1 MNMHSE
7 TIAPRI
13 DPQWERFPDIC
24 ILGKAVPHGPHT
36 LQKCGVLRSTR
47 FLTLDQLPAPVPWTS
62 YCLRLTPASRHTLNC
77 TKPWVLFYSPTESHW
92 YQTHL
97 HGIKINNTDW
107 DTFPGSSLTW
117 SFSLHMHTVFPSHPS
132 WSLMASYLVVFDFWG
147 FKHID
152 LITALQTCKSHL
164 KSVFTWLNTQFCTL
178 NIQET
183 VPLIRQLFIRGN
195 SEED

>member
-13 DPQWERFPDIC
+13 DPQWERFPDIH
-24 ILGKAVPHGPHT
+24 PERDSTWTSHT

-62 YCLRLTPASRHTLNC
+62 YCLRLTPAQPIHINC

-117 SFSLHMHTVFPSHPS
+117 SFSLLHMHTRFSIS
-132 WSLMASYLVVFDFWG
+132 SLLVTNG
-147 FKHID
+147 I
-152 LITALQTCKSHL
+152 
-164 KSVFTWLNTQFCTL
+164 
-178 NIQET
+178 
-183 VPLIRQLFIRGN
+183 LFGGVWFLRV
-195 SEED
+195 